1 MGEIHFNEQKRFTK
15 SYILPYFEANLPDL
29 KNMKILEVG
38 CAEAGFL
45 DVLYKMK
52 IEATGLELE
61 QGRVDI
67 ALKNNP
73 KLNVMVGDITDD
85 KIVEKIGKSFDLIL
99 MRDVIEHIPD
109 RIAAFKNLNK
119 LLNINGF
126 LYITFPPRFSGFAG
140 HQQNAKSI
148 LRFVPYLHLLPNF
161 VIRLLGKMFDEKS
174 EFTESILLNYRIGLT
189 ISAFNKFYSQSHF
202 KAMVKDLFLFRP
214 IFKIRFNITPR
225 KFPNILLLREFF
237 AFGCEYLLQKTSD
250 YT

>member
-1 MGEIHFNEQKRFTK
+1 MGEIHFNEQKQFTN
-15 SYILPYFEANLPDL
+15 SYILPYFEAHLPEFR
-29 KNMKILEVG
+29 NMKILEVG

-45 DVLYKMK
+45 DVLYEMK

-67 ALKNNP
+67 ALKNSPN
-73 KLNVMVGDITDD
+73 LNVMVGDITDD

-119 LLNINGF
+119 LLNKNGF

-148 LRFVPYLHLLPNF
+148 LRFVPFLHLLPNF
-161 VIRLLGKMFDEKS
+161 VIRLFGNLFDEK
-174 EFTESILLNYRIGLT
+174 TELMEGIILNYRIGLT
-189 ISAFNKFYSQSHF
+189 IGVFEKLYSQHQF
-202 KAMVKDLFLFRP
+202 KSVVRELFLFRP
-214 IFKIRFNITPR
+214 VFKIRFNITPR
-225 KFPNILLLREFF
+225 KFPNIHLLREFF

>member
-1 MGEIHFNEQKRFTK
+1 MGEIHFNEQKQFTN
-15 SYILPYFEANLPDL
+15 SYILPYFEAHLPEFR
-29 KNMKILEVG
+29 NMKILEVG

-45 DVLYKMK
+45 DVLYEMK

-67 ALKNNP
+67 ALKNSPN
-73 KLNVMVGDITDD
+73 LNVMVGDITDD

-119 LLNINGF
+119 LLNKNGF

-148 LRFVPYLHLLPNF
+148 LQFVPFLHLLPNF
-161 VIRLLGKMFDEKS
+161 IIRLFGNLFDEK
-174 EFTESILLNYRIGLT
+174 TELIEGIILNYRIGLT
-189 ISAFNKFYSQSHF
+189 IGAFEKLYSQHQF
-202 KAMVKDLFLFRP
+202 KSVVRELFLFRP
-214 IFKIRFNITPR
+214 VFKIRFNITPR
-225 KFPNILLLREFF
+225 KFPNIPLLREFF

>member
-1 MGEIHFNEQKRFTK
+1 MGEIHFNEQKQFTN
-15 SYILPYFEANLPDL
+15 SYLLPYFEAHLPDF

-45 DVLYKMK
+45 DVLYQMK

-85 KIVEKIGKSFDLIL
+85 KIVEIICKSFDLIL

-109 RIAAFKNLNK
+109 RIAAFKNINK
-119 LLNINGF
+119 LLNKNGF

-148 LRFVPYLHLLPNF
+148 LRVVPFLHLFPNF
-161 VIRLLGKMFDEKS
+161 IIRLLGKLSGEKA
-174 EFTESILLNYRIGLT
+174 EFMESIILNYRIGLT
-189 ISAFNKFYSQSHF
+189 IRAFENFYSHSHF
-202 KAMVKDLFLFRP
+202 KAVVKELFLFRP
-214 IFKIRFNITPR
+214 VFKIRFNITPR
-225 KFPNILLLREFF
+225 KFPNIPLLREFF